1 MKSDCRSCVVFAV
14 VFCATRAFA
23 GSLSLD
29 AHEIGTKDSFQSYW
43 EDWGG
48 SYDRDYARGK
58 RVLVTVRDFSRKVP
72 QCDVTVYF
80 VAHPVFD
87 PQHRFIYDRKEFPVR
102 FRGRLEAS
110 GPVSASDLHARIVN
124 IVGFAR
130 YGRGAEMDGWI
141 VIGEVNGQVFD
152 VKASGPTLLEIA
164 KSPALREL
172 ERDYYEAVD
181 TGRH

>member
-1 MKSDCRSCVVFAV
+1 MRVLIFALSILAGV
-14 VFCATRAFA
+14 TAYA

-43 EDWGG
+43 ENWAG

-58 RVLVTVRDFSRKVP
+58 RILVTVRDFSRKIP
-72 QCDVTVYF
+72 QCDITVYF
-80 VAHPVFD
+80 VAHPVFNSE
-87 PQHRFIYDRKEFPVR
+87 QRFIYDKKEFPVR
-102 FRGRLEAS
+102 FRGRIEVA
-110 GPVSASDLHARIVN
+110 GPVTASDLHARIVN
-124 IVGFAR
+124 LAGFAR

-141 VIGEVNGQVFD
+141 VIGELRGQVFD
-152 VKASGPTLLEIA
+152 VKASGPTLLDIA

-172 ERDYYEAVD
+172 ERDYYEAVE